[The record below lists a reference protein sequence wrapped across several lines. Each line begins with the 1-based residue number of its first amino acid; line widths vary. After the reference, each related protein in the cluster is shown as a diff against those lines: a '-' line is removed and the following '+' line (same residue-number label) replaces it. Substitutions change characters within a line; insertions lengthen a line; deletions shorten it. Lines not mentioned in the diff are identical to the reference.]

1 MILLRLI
8 SWQYVRKHKLRWL
21 LTVAGIVIGV
31 AVFVGMHT
39 ANQSVLRAFHQTID
53 RIAGTTQLQ
62 VTSGEAGFPEEALE
76 TVQNSPEVRVAVPVI
91 EASVNTGLT
100 AQGNLLL
107 LGVDMTG
114 DRSLREYDLENNN
127 DEAIEDPLVF
137 LAQPDSLLITK
148 TFAEQNGLKNGSKL
162 PMDTMAGRR
171 EFTVRG
177 VMKSGGLAS
186 AFGGNLA
193 IMDIY
198 AAQKMLGRERRFDRI
213 DIAVREGVDVEAA
226 QKKIQQAL
234 GAGYLVESPSARGQQ
249 FESTAKIYSLVSSVT
264 SMFALFVGMF
274 LIYNTFEIAVSQRRN
289 EIGILRALGATRK
302 QIRVLFLIE
311 SVIAGFLGSLLGV
324 AFGLVMARGIAA
336 YVGQML
342 SEVYGV
348 AQRVDD
354 VSADPALLA
363 GALLVGTLTSILA
376 AILPARDASRVDP
389 VKALQKGRQ
398 QMIGAGENRTRRIS
412 AGLLAAAAMGCM
424 SLARYRPLFYL
435 GYLLAVMAA
444 VLFAPTACNWIT
456 RALRPVLKWLR
467 PVEGALAADSLI
479 EAPRRTSGT
488 VTALM
493 LSLAL
498 VIALGGIA
506 RSSYRAIQDWLVVA
520 LNPDLF
526 VTTSESL
533 TSRSFVFPQE
543 IGEGIGTIKP
553 EVDTVQM
560 VRTVRVNVRNTPV
573 MLVAVDIASVARKIH
588 LPPREG
594 DAKTLYEETA
604 KGNGI
609 IISDNFALL
618 HGFKLGEMVDL
629 PTPAGP
635 LPMKILGIVMD
646 YSDQQGS
653 ILLDRNVYIKHW
665 KDTTV
670 NVFRIYLRRPADEP
684 VARQRIQAMYG
695 GRTRLFVFTNNDL
708 RAYILRLTDQWFS
721 LTYVQIFV
729 AVLVAI
735 LGIVNTL
742 TVSISDR
749 KRELGVLQAVGALRN
764 QIRGTI
770 WIEAFAI
777 GLAGLIMGLAVGAVQ
792 LYYTLEISR
801 TDVAGLRLE
810 YEYPFG
816 IAAVLLPVIL
826 CAAWIS
832 AIAPAEAAVRGSLVE
847 ALEYE

>member
-21 LTVAGIVIGV
+21 LTIAGIVIGV

-53 RIAGTTQLQ
+53 RIAGSTQLQ
-62 VTSGEAGFPEEALE
+62 VSAGEAGFPEEALE
-76 TVQNSPEVRVAVPVI
+76 IVQNSADVRVAVPVI
-91 EASVNTGLT
+91 EASVNTGL
-100 AQGNLLL
+100 AGQGNLLL

-114 DRSLREYDLENNN
+114 DRSLRDYDLENNN
-127 DEAIEDPLVF
+127 DDAIEDPLVF

-148 TFAEQNGLKNGSKL
+148 SFSEQNGLKIGAKL
-162 PMDTMAGRR
+162 PMDTMAGKR

-177 VMKSGGLAS
+177 IMKSGGLAS

-198 AAQKMLGRERRFDRI
+198 AAQKMLGRGRRFDRI
-213 DIAVREGVDVEAA
+213 DIAVREGVDVDEARRNL
-226 QKKIQQAL
+226 QKAL
-234 GAGYLVESPSARGQQ
+234 GSGYLVESPSARGQQ
-249 FESTAKIYSLVSSVT
+249 FESTAQIYSLVSSVT

-289 EIGILRALGATRK
+289 EIGILRALGATQR
-302 QIRVLFLIE
+302 QIRVLFLGE
-311 SVIAGFLGSLLGV
+311 SVLAGFVGSLLGIF
-324 AFGLVMARGIAA
+324 FGLLMARGIAA
-336 YVGQML
+336 YVGAML

-348 AQRVDD
+348 AQNVDE
-354 VSADPALLA
+354 VSASPMLLG
-363 GALLVGTLTSILA
+363 GALFVGTLTSILA
-376 AILPARDASRVDP
+376 AIVPARDASRVDP

-398 QMIGAGENRTRRIS
+398 QLIGAGENRARRIG
-412 AGLLAAAAMGCM
+412 AILLAAAAVGCM
-424 SLARYRPLFYL
+424 SLSRYRPMFYL

-444 VLFAPTACNWIT
+444 VLIAPTACNLIT
-456 RALRPVLKWLR
+456 RALRPLLKFIR

-479 EAPRRTSGT
+479 QAPRRTSGT

-506 RSSYRAIQDWLVVA
+506 KSSYRSIQDWLVVA

-533 TSRSFVFPQE
+533 TSRSFVFTEE
-543 IGEGIGTIKP
+543 IGLGIRTIP

-573 MLVAVDIASVARKIH
+573 MLVSTDIASISRKIH
-588 LPPREG
+588 LQPREG
-594 DAKTLYEETA
+594 DPKTLYTDA
-604 KGNGI
+604 AQGKGVI
-609 IISDNFALL
+609 VSDNFALL
-618 HGFKLGEMVDL
+618 RGFRLGDTLEL
-629 PTPAGP
+629 PAPDGP
-635 LPMKILGIVMD
+635 LPMRILGIVTD

-653 ILLDRNVYIKHW
+653 ILLDRSVYKQHW
-665 KDTTV
+665 KDSTV
-670 NVFRIYLRRPADEP
+670 NVFRIYLRNKSDEP
-684 VARQRIQAMYG
+684 VVRRRIQEMYG
-695 GRTRLFVFTNNDL
+695 GQTRLFVFTNQDL

-721 LTYVQIFV
+721 LTYVQIAV

-749 KRELGVLQAVGALRN
+749 KRELGVLQAVGGLRS

-770 WIEAFAI
+770 WIEALAI
-777 GLAGLIMGLAVGAVQ
+777 GVTGLIMGLIVGAVQ

-810 YEYPFG
+810 YEYPVA
-816 IAAVLLPVIL
+816 IAAALLPVIL
-826 CAAWIS
+826 GAAWIS
-832 AIAPAEAAVRGSLVE
+832 ALGPAEAAVRGSLVE